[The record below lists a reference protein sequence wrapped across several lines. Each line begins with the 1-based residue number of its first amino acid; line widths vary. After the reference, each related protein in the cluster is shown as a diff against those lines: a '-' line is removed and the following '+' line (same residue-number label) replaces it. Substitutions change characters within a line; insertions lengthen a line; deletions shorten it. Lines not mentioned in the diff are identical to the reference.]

1 MWHYTKM
8 GNPLYAF
15 RRNSDHILFYAK
27 SKSAIFNEVSLGRP
41 SIFYERHKK
50 LVKNNKLYYKDI
62 KQTHDSLMY
71 SKIKVF
77 EKKNAHRKDIDDIA
91 VFDFSDTKDQMKSD
105 NVWNIPPINNVSKER
120 TGYPTQKP
128 LALLERILQAS
139 SNEGDVVLDPFC
151 GCATTCVAAE
161 KLSRQWIGIDIS
173 VKAYELVQTRLRDEV
188 YAEGLIK
195 GEDGNLPPIY
205 FSTDPPTR
213 TDRAHDTPEKK
224 YVYIISHPKYEGE
237 YKVGIASNVQ
247 RRLKSYQTSDPAREY
262 KLEYTIATER
272 YRELERHI
280 HTTFHTRHEW
290 VSANLSDIIAEME
303 RYG

>member
-1 MWHYTKM
+1 M
-8 GNPLYAF
+8 
-15 RRNSDHILFYAK
+15 
-27 SKSAIFNEVSLGRP
+27 
-41 SIFYERHKK
+41 
-50 LVKNNKLYYKDI
+50 
-62 KQTHDSLMY
+62 
-71 SKIKVF
+71 
-77 EKKNAHRKDIDDIA
+77 
-91 VFDFSDTKDQMKSD
+91 
-105 NVWNIPPINNVSKER
+105 
-120 TGYPTQKP
+120 
-128 LALLERILQAS
+128 
-139 SNEGDVVLDPFC
+139 VLDPFC

-213 TDRAHDTPEKK
+213 TDREQGLIEKK

-262 KLEYTIATER
+262 KHGVYYSNRALPRTRTA
-272 YRELERHI
+272 
-280 HTTFHTRHEW
+280 HTHHF
-290 VSANLSDIIAEME
+290 
-303 RYG
+303 